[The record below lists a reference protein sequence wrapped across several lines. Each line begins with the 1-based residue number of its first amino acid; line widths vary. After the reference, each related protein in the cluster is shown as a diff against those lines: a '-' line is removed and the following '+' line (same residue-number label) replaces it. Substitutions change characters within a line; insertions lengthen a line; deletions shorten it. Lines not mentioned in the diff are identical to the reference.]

1 MNELKKVVTDN
12 PKDNIEAL
20 LNYAHDKGGRVVL
33 SYANGEKE
41 KDLSKYISE
50 LANSI
55 GCEFTPGE
63 VMDGECL
70 QECPSC
76 HVQAL
81 NLCAIQAAELRERL
95 KRYESLIDSGKLV
108 VMPCIVDSKIYAI
121 WADDEGDNPEEFTAI
136 SVKKTHGD
144 NYEFLIEAVNKNGR
158 IYDFT
163 DEDFKKKVICETLE
177 EAKAQMEAHANK
189 SEGS

>member
-1 MNELKKVVTDN
+1 MNEFKKVVTDN

-50 LANSI
+50 LANSV

-70 QECPSC
+70 QDCPSC

-81 NLCAIQAAELRERL
+81 NICAIQAAELRQRL
-95 KRYESLIDSGKLV
+95 KRYEDLIESGQLTENNQNGCEMCKDEIFDAYV
-108 VMPCIVDSKIYAI
+108 PVSA
-121 WADDEGDNPEEFTAI
+121 EGDYCDKPSEPGEEW
-136 SVKKTHGD
+136 V
-144 NYEFLIEAVNKNGR
+144 Y
-158 IYDFT
+158 
-163 DEDFKKKVICETLE
+163 
-177 EAKAQMEAHANK
+177 HANYCPNCGRRLISK
-189 SEGS
+189 EAEDLLKKNREDL